1 MRRVLNVATL
11 VLSAV
16 GVSCWADTIQ
26 DSRHGY
32 CAGLAQ
38 CADNGTNS
46 SVSFNPPVNFGL
58 PLMVAL

>member
-11 VLSAV
+11 VLSAL

-26 DSRHGY
+26 DLLHGY

-38 CADNGTNS
+38 CTDSGTNPPA
-46 SVSFNPPVNFGL
+46 SFNPPVNFGL